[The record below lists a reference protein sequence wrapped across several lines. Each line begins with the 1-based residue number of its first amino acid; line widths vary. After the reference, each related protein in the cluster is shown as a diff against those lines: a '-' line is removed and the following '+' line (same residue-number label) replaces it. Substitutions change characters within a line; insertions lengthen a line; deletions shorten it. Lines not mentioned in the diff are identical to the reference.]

1 MEDVRAMTNS
11 PAPLNST
18 NEAIRKTMLN
28 SKCLAALLS
37 TVLGVVMPGP
47 ALAYI
52 GPGAGLGVIAV
63 TVTLILGVLLLVIG
77 LVWYPL
83 KRLLKG
89 KTGATANRGRRDG
102 SE

>member
-1 MEDVRAMTNS
+1 MMKNARF
-11 PAPLNST
+11 
-18 NEAIRKTMLN
+18 
-28 SKCLAALLS
+28 LAFAATALAVAS
-37 TVLGVVMPGP
+37 PGP

-52 GPGAGLGVIAV
+52 GPGAGLGAIAV
-63 TVTLILGVLLLVIG
+63 TVALIVGVLLLVVG

-89 KTGATANRGRRDG
+89 RADSNAKSGGTDG

>member
-1 MEDVRAMTNS
+1 
-11 PAPLNST
+11 
-18 NEAIRKTMLN
+18 MLN
-28 SKCLAALLS
+28 PIRLAALFA
-37 TVLGVVMPGP
+37 TILGVVLSGP

-52 GPGAGLGVIAV
+52 GPGAGLGAIAV
-63 TVTLILGVLLLVIG
+63 TVALLLGALLLMIG

-89 KTGATANRGRRDG
+89 KRGAAANSGKTDG

>member
-1 MEDVRAMTNS
+1 MTYSSARA
-11 PAPLNST
+11 NST
-18 NEAIRKTMLN
+18 NEGMKKTMLN
-28 SKCLAALLS
+28 PIRFAGLLAM
-37 TVLGVVMPGP
+37 VLGIVFPGP

-63 TVTLILGVLLLVIG
+63 TVALVLGVLLLVIG

-83 KRLLKG
+83 KRLLKR
-89 KTGATANRGRRDG
+89 KKAVVAESDRTDG